1 MRYLIKTGLVI
12 TNQDSQNIRQQQG
25 VLVEEGYISVVS
37 AWEDFPSHG
46 SLEVIDLTQYTL
58 MPGLIDAHTHVV
70 HSGDPSENWPG
81 GPVIDSPANTAFI
94 AARNARRH
102 IEMGVTTIRDL
113 GARDWVD
120 IALRSAIQHGWQV
133 GPRMLVA
140 GHGITTSGG
149 HMDPRPYLRPGIP
162 LEVVGSM
169 GAIADSV
176 DEARRA
182 VRIQLAAGV
191 DLIKINATIS
201 EYVRGLGGKYTQ
213 ELTFE
218 QMEAICQ
225 LAHEAMRR
233 VTAHCHGGKGVDDAI
248 RAGVDSLEH
257 GRFLTN
263 EQMEEMAKKGV
274 FLIPT
279 LSPEARSVDAGR
291 IPENEAYR
299 IWRDKALAAMYDAV
313 NRAKEHGVQIAAGSD
328 AGMQDV
334 PHGGVAY
341 EACHLGTG
349 GLNTLECIQ
358 AMTCTAAGALG
369 LAGEIGSIAPGFR
382 ADLVVVNGDP
392 NQDLKILQNQE
403 NIKLVIKDGSIL
415 IDRR

>member
-1 MRYLIKTGLVI
+1 MRYLIKTGLLI

-25 VLVEEGYISVVS
+25 VLVEEGHISAVG

-46 SLEVIDLTQYTL
+46 SLEVMDLTQYTL
-58 MPGLIDAHTHVV
+58 MPGFIDAHTHVV
-70 HSGDPSENWPG
+70 HSGDPAENWLG
-81 GPVIDSPANTAFI
+81 GPVIDNPPNTAFI

-120 IALRSAIQHGWQV
+120 LALRDAIQRGWQV

-182 VRIQLAAGV
+182 VRTQLAAGV
-191 DLIKINATIS
+191 DVIKINATIS

-218 QMEAICQ
+218 QMDAICQ

-257 GRFLTN
+257 GRFLTD
-263 EQMEEMAKKGV
+263 EQMDEMAKKGV

-299 IWRDKALAAMYDAV
+299 IWREKALA
-313 NRAKEHGVQIAAGSD
+313 
-328 AGMQDV
+328 
-334 PHGGVAY
+334 
-341 EACHLGTG
+341 CH
-349 GLNTLECIQ
+349 
-358 AMTCTAAGALG
+358 
-369 LAGEIGSIAPGFR
+369 
-382 ADLVVVNGDP
+382 V
-392 NQDLKILQNQE
+392 
-403 NIKLVIKDGSIL
+403 
-415 IDRR
+415 

>member
-1 MRYLIKTGLVI
+1 MRYLIKTGTAI
-12 TNQDSQNIRQQQG
+12 TNQKSTKCSPAAGGPGGRWPHFRCRCLG
-25 VLVEEGYISVVS
+25 G
-37 AWEDFPSHG
+37 FPTSHG
-46 SLEVIDLTQYTL
+46 SLQVIDLSQYTL
-58 MPGLIDAHTHVV
+58 MPGFVDAHTHVV
-70 HSGDPSENWPG
+70 HSGDPSENWGG
-81 GPVIDSPANTAFI
+81 GPVTESPADTAFI

-120 IALRSAIQHGWQV
+120 LALRQAIQRGWQV

-162 LEVVGSM
+162 LEATGFM

-182 VRIQLAAGV
+182 VRLQLAAGV
-191 DLIKINATIS
+191 DVIKINATIS
-201 EYVRGLGGKYTQ
+201 EYVRGLGGRYTQ

-218 QMEAICQ
+218 QMEVICQ

-263 EQMEEMAKKGV
+263 EQMDEMAIKGV

-279 LSPEARSVDAGR
+279 LSPEA
-291 IPENEAYR
+291 
-299 IWRDKALAAMYDAV
+299 
-313 NRAKEHGVQIAAGSD
+313 
-328 AGMQDV
+328 
-334 PHGGVAY
+334 
-341 EACHLGTG
+341 
-349 GLNTLECIQ
+349 
-358 AMTCTAAGALG
+358 ALG
-369 LAGEIGSIAPGFR
+369 GCRPHPGERSLPHLARKSPGCH
-382 ADLVVVNGDP
+382 V
-392 NQDLKILQNQE
+392 
-403 NIKLVIKDGSIL
+403 
-415 IDRR
+415 

>member
-1 MRYLIKTGLVI
+1 MMRYLIKTGQVI
-12 TNQDSQNIRQQQG
+12 TNQDSQNVRQHQG
-25 VLVEEGYISVVS
+25 VLVEDGLISAVS
-37 AWEDFPSHG
+37 AWEDFPSHA
-46 SLEVIDLTQYTL
+46 SLEVVDLSQYTL
-58 MPGLIDAHTHVV
+58 MPGFVDAHTHVV
-70 HSGDPSENWPG
+70 HSGDPAENWAG
-81 GPVIDSPANTAFI
+81 GPVIDSPADTAFI

-113 GARDWVD
+113 GARDRVD
-120 IALRSAIQHGWQV
+120 IALRHAIQQGWQV

-162 LEVVGSM
+162 LEAMGYM

-191 DLIKINATIS
+191 DVIKINATIS
-201 EYVRGLGGKYTQ
+201 EYVRGLGGRYTQ

-218 QMEAICQ
+218 QMDVICQ

-263 EQMEEMAKKGV
+263 EQMDEMAKKGI

-279 LSPEARSVDAGR
+279 LSPGSPLGGCRPHPGKRSLPHLARKSPG
-291 IPENEAYR
+291 
-299 IWRDKALAAMYDAV
+299 
-313 NRAKEHGVQIAAGSD
+313 
-328 AGMQDV
+328 
-334 PHGGVAY
+334 
-341 EACHLGTG
+341 CHVRCG
-349 GLNTLECIQ
+349 
-358 AMTCTAAGALG
+358 
-369 LAGEIGSIAPGFR
+369 
-382 ADLVVVNGDP
+382 
-392 NQDLKILQNQE
+392 
-403 NIKLVIKDGSIL
+403 
-415 IDRR
+415 